1 MSDPSRLAAITAFLL
16 KHRNSPVFRGNATAD
31 PDTRAADQ
39 PADTAAAE
47 QFTCDLEALGPTFV
61 KIGQMLST
69 RPDLVPPEYIAALC
83 RLQDHAAPAD
93 LEAIEAQIASEL
105 GAPLKHLFA
114 EFDPVPLGT
123 ASFAQVHAAVLPSGR
138 KVAVKVQR
146 PGLAAAVEADMATI
160 GSLIHSLGLVSGV
173 GKRLGFTEWLAEF
186 HTTLLAELD
195 YRQEA
200 NNLEIFR
207 TRLEPYPRISVP
219 APVWDYTTHL
229 VLTMDRAE
237 GIRVT
242 DIPDVLRTEA
252 DLGPLASDLG
262 RAYLDQIFMHGLIHA
277 DPHPGNVLL
286 TADQDLVL
294 LDLGMVGHVPP
305 RMRDQLLK
313 LILAT
318 TEGRGEQVAETLM
331 HMGTRLE
338 DFDEPR
344 FTRETGRMVAR
355 FSNSSVRTESE
366 GGFLLQLVR
375 IGGECGLRPP
385 AELTLLGKT
394 LLNLEAL
401 LLALDA
407 EMSMRDVLQ
416 GHLPELFR
424 ARTRSS
430 LDLGRLATDALEM
443 QELVREAPQRLSVLL
458 RTLADNR
465 FKVHIAGLE
474 ESFLIESMQKIANRI
489 TVGIIAAAMIVG
501 AALMMDVPTK
511 QQLFGYPALALVM
524 FLTAAS
530 LGGGLVLSILL
541 GDRKTKPKAEKDPL

>member
-1 MSDPSRLAAITAFLL
+1 MSEPSRLAAITAFLV
-16 KHRNSPVFRGNATAD
+16 KHRHSPVFHPGVVTH
-31 PDTRAADQ
+31 AASA
-39 PADTAAAE
+39 PPDTAAAE
-47 QFTCDLEALGPTFV
+47 QFTRDLEALGPTFV

-69 RPDLVPPEYIAALC
+69 RPDLAPPEYIAALC

-93 LEAIEAQIASEL
+93 LEAIEAQITGEL
-105 GAPLKHLFA
+105 GAPLKNLFA
-114 EFDPVPLGT
+114 QFDPKPLGT

-138 KVAVKVQR
+138 RVAVKVQR
-146 PGLAAAVEADMATI
+146 PGLAAAIEADMATLH
-160 GSLIHSLGLVSGV
+160 SLIGSLGLVSGV
-173 GKRLGFTEWLAEF
+173 GKRLGFSEWLAEF
-186 HTTLLAELD
+186 HATMLAELD
-195 YRQEA
+195 YLQEA

-207 TRLEPYPRISVP
+207 TRLEPYARISVP
-219 APVWDYTTHL
+219 APVWDYTTRL

-242 DIPDVLRTEA
+242 DIPDVLRIEA
-252 DLGPLASDLG
+252 DLAPLARDLG

-277 DPHPGNVLL
+277 DPHPGNVVL

-344 FTRETGRMVAR
+344 FSRETGRMVAR
-355 FSNSSVRTESE
+355 FANSSVRTESE

-385 AELTLLGKT
+385 SELTLLGKT
-394 LLNLEAL
+394 LLNLEAV

-407 EMSMRDVLQ
+407 DMSMREVLQ
-416 GHLPELFR
+416 DHLAELFR
-424 ARTRSS
+424 ARTRAS
-430 LDLGRLATDALEM
+430 LDIGRLATDALEM

-458 RTLADNR
+458 RTLSDNR
-465 FKVHIAGLE
+465 FKVHVAGLE

-489 TVGIIAAAMIVG
+489 TVGIIAAAMIIG
-501 AALMMDVPTK
+501 AALIMDVPTT

-524 FLTAAS
+524 FLMAAG
-530 LGGGLVLSILL
+530 LGGGLVISILA
-541 GDRKTKPKAEKDPL
+541 GDRKTKPMAEKDPL

>member
-1 MSDPSRLAAITAFLL
+1 MSDTSRLASITAFLI
-16 KHRNSPVFRGNATAD
+16 KHRNSPVFRGKVDAQSVTTEGD
-31 PDTRAADQ
+31 
-39 PADTAAAE
+39 ADTAGAE
-47 QFTCDLEALGPTFV
+47 QFTADLEALGPTFV

-69 RPDLVPPEYIAALC
+69 RPDLVPPEYIAALV
-83 RLQDHAAPAD
+83 RLQDKVAPAD
-93 LEAIEAQIASEL
+93 LAVIEAQIASEL
-105 GAPLKHLFA
+105 GAPLKKLFA

-146 PGLAAAVEADMATI
+146 PGLVAAIEADMATI
-160 GSLIHSLGLVSGV
+160 GSLIGSLGMVSGV
-173 GKRLGFTEWLAEF
+173 GKRLGFSEWLAEF
-186 HTTLLAELD
+186 RMTMLAELD
-195 YRQEA
+195 YLQEA
-200 NNLEIFR
+200 NNLETFR
-207 TRLEPYPRISVP
+207 TRLEPYGRISVP
-219 APVWDYTTHL
+219 SPVWDYTTRL

-242 DIPDVLRTEA
+242 KIPDVLRTEA
-252 DLGPLASDLG
+252 DLSPLARDLG
-262 RAYLDQIFMHGLIHA
+262 RAYLDQIFIHGLIHA
-277 DPHPGNVLL
+277 DPHPGNVVL
-286 TADQDLVL
+286 TPAQDLVL

-344 FTRETGRMVAR
+344 FTRETSRMVAR
-355 FSNSSVRTESE
+355 FSNSSVRTDSE

-375 IGGECGLRPP
+375 IGGDCGLRPP

-394 LLNLEAL
+394 LLNLEAV

-407 EMSMRDVLQ
+407 QMSMRDVLQ
-416 GHLPELFR
+416 EHLPELFR

-465 FKVHIAGLE
+465 FKVNISGLE
-474 ESFLIESMQKIANRI
+474 ESHLIESMQKIANRI

-501 AALMMDVPTK
+501 AALIMDVPSN
-511 QQLFGYPALALVM
+511 QRLFGYPALALVM
-524 FLTAAS
+524 FLIAAS
-530 LGGGLVLSILL
+530 LGGALVLSILA
-541 GDRKTKPKAEKDPL
+541 GDRKSKPRAEKDPL

>member
-1 MSDPSRLAAITAFLL
+1 MSEPSRLAAITAFLI
-16 KHRNSPVFRGNATAD
+16 KHRSSPVFRGHPHPEAEPVTA
-31 PDTRAADQ
+31 
-39 PADTAAAE
+39 PADLAAAE
-47 QFTCDLEALGPTFV
+47 AFTTDLEALGPTFV

-69 RPDLVPPEYIAALC
+69 RPDLVPPEYIAALV
-83 RLQDHAAPAD
+83 RLQDKVAPAELD
-93 LEAIEAQIASEL
+93 VIEAQIASEL

-123 ASFAQVHAAVLPSGR
+123 ASFAQVHAAVLHSGR

-146 PGLAAAVEADMATI
+146 PGLVAAIEADMATI
-160 GSLIHSLGLVSGV
+160 GSLIGSLGLVSGV
-173 GKRLGFTEWLAEF
+173 GKRLGFSEWLAEF
-186 HTTLLAELD
+186 RVTMLAELD
-195 YRQEA
+195 YLQEA
-200 NNLEIFR
+200 NNLETFR
-207 TRLEPYPRISVP
+207 TRLEPYERISVP
-219 APVWDYTTHL
+219 APVWDYTTRL

-242 DIPDVLRTEA
+242 KIPDVLRTEA
-252 DLGPLASDLG
+252 DLSPLARDLG
-262 RAYLDQIFMHGLIHA
+262 RAYLDQIFIHGLIHA
-277 DPHPGNVLL
+277 DPHPGNVVL
-286 TADQDLVL
+286 TAEQNLVL

-318 TEGRGEQVAETLM
+318 TEGRGEQVSETLM

-344 FTRETGRMVAR
+344 FSRETSRMVAR
-355 FSNSSVRTESE
+355 FSNSSVRTDSE

-375 IGGECGLRPP
+375 IGGDCGLRPP

-394 LLNLEAL
+394 LLNLEAV

-407 EMSMRDVLQ
+407 DLSMRDVLRE
-416 GHLPELFR
+416 HLPELFR

-465 FKVHIAGLE
+465 FKVNISGLE
-474 ESFLIESMQKIANRI
+474 ESHLIESMQKIANRI
-489 TVGIIAAAMIVG
+489 TVGLIAAALIVG
-501 AALMMDVPTK
+501 AALIMDVPSSTT
-511 QQLFGYPALALVM
+511 LLGYPALALVM
-524 FLTAAS
+524 FLLAVG
-530 LGGGLVLSILL
+530 LGAGLVVSILA
-541 GDRKTKPKAEKDPL
+541 GDRKSKPKAEKDPL

>member
-1 MSDPSRLAAITAFLL
+1 MSEPSRLATITAFLI
-16 KHRNSPVFRGNATAD
+16 KHRNSPVFHGSARPDSVATAE
-31 PDTRAADQ
+31 

-47 QFTCDLEALGPTFV
+47 QFTADLEALGPTFV

-69 RPDLVPPEYIAALC
+69 RPDLVPPEYIAALV
-83 RLQDHAAPAD
+83 RLQDKVAPAD
-93 LEAIEAQIASEL
+93 LEVIEAQIASEL
-105 GAPLKHLFA
+105 GAPLKKLFA

-123 ASFAQVHAAVLPSGR
+123 ASFAQVHAAVLHSGR

-146 PGLAAAVEADMATI
+146 PGLVAAIEADMATI
-160 GSLIHSLGLVSGV
+160 GSLIGSLGMVSGV
-173 GKRLGFTEWLAEF
+173 GKRLGFSEWLAEF
-186 HTTLLAELD
+186 RATMLAELD
-195 YRQEA
+195 YLQEA
-200 NNLEIFR
+200 NNLETFR
-207 TRLEPYPRISVP
+207 TRLEPYPRITVP
-219 APVWDYTTHL
+219 APVWDYTTRL

-242 DIPDVLRTEA
+242 KIPDVLRTEA
-252 DLGPLASDLG
+252 DLSPLASDLG

-277 DPHPGNVLL
+277 DPHPGNVVL
-286 TADQDLVL
+286 TPEQNLVL

-318 TEGRGEQVAETLM
+318 TEGRGEQVSETLM

-338 DFDEPR
+338 DVDEPR
-344 FTRETGRMVAR
+344 FTRETSRMVAR
-355 FSNSSVRTESE
+355 FSNSSVRTDSE

-375 IGGECGLRPP
+375 IGGDCGLRPP

-394 LLNLEAL
+394 LLNLEAV

-407 EMSMRDVLQ
+407 KMSMRDVLQ
-416 GHLPELFR
+416 GHLAELFR

-465 FKVHIAGLE
+465 FKVNISGLE
-474 ESFLIESMQKIANRI
+474 ESHLIESMQKIANRI
-489 TVGIIAAAMIVG
+489 TVGLIAAAMIVG
-501 AALMMDVPTK
+501 AALIMDVPSK

-524 FLTAAS
+524 FIIAAG
-530 LGGGLVLSILL
+530 LGGALVVSILA
-541 GDRKTKPKAEKDPL
+541 GDRKSKPRAEKDPL

>member
-1 MSDPSRLAAITAFLL
+1 MSDSSRLAAITAFLI
-16 KHRNSPVFRGNATAD
+16 KHRNSPVFRGGGD
-31 PDTRAADQ
+31 PSAVDSAQ

-47 QFTCDLEALGPTFV
+47 QFTADLEALGPTFV

-69 RPDLVPPEYIAALC
+69 RPDLVPPEYIAALV
-83 RLQDHAAPAD
+83 RLQDKVAPAD
-93 LEAIEAQIASEL
+93 LEVIEAQIASEL
-105 GAPLKHLFA
+105 GAPLKKLFA
-114 EFDPVPLGT
+114 QFDPVPLGT

-146 PGLAAAVEADMATI
+146 PGLVAAIEADMATI
-160 GSLIHSLGLVSGV
+160 GSLIGSLDLVSGV
-173 GKRLGFTEWLAEF
+173 GKRLGFSEWLAEF
-186 HTTLLAELD
+186 RITMLAELD
-195 YRQEA
+195 YLQEA
-200 NNLEIFR
+200 NNLETFR
-207 TRLEPYPRISVP
+207 TRLEPYKRISVP
-219 APVWDYTTHL
+219 APVWDYTTRL

-242 DIPDVLRTEA
+242 KIPDVLRTEV
-252 DLGPLASDLG
+252 DLSPLASELG

-277 DPHPGNVLL
+277 DPHPGNVVL

-344 FTRETGRMVAR
+344 FTRETSRMVAR
-355 FSNSSVRTESE
+355 FSNSSVRTDSE

-375 IGGECGLRPP
+375 IGGDCGLRPP

-394 LLNLEAL
+394 LLNLEAV

-407 EMSMRDVLQ
+407 KLSMRDVLQ

-465 FKVHIAGLE
+465 FKVNISGLE
-474 ESFLIESMQKIANRI
+474 ESHLIESMQKIANRI

-501 AALMMDVPTK
+501 AALIMDVPSTRT
-511 QQLFGYPALALVM
+511 LLGYPALALVM
-524 FLTAAS
+524 FVIAAG
-530 LGGGLVLSILL
+530 LGGGLVVSILA
-541 GDRKTKPKAEKDPL
+541 GDRKTKPRAEKDPL

>member
-1 MSDPSRLAAITAFLL
+1 MSEPSRLAAITAFLI
-16 KHRNSPVFRGNATAD
+16 KHRNSPVFRGSVATEGASPP
-31 PDTRAADQ
+31 PDV
-39 PADTAAAE
+39 AAAE
-47 QFTCDLEALGPTFV
+47 QFTRDLEALGPTFV

-83 RLQDHAAPAD
+83 RLQDQVAPAD
-93 LEAIEAQIASEL
+93 LDAIEAQIATEL
-105 GAPLKHLFA
+105 GAPLKKLFA

-146 PGLAAAVEADMATI
+146 PGLVAAIEADMATI
-160 GSLIHSLGLVSGV
+160 GNLIGSLGLVSGV
-173 GKRLGFTEWLAEF
+173 GKRLGFSEWLAEF
-186 HTTLLAELD
+186 RTTMLAELD
-195 YRQEA
+195 YLQEA
-200 NNLEIFR
+200 NNLETFR
-207 TRLEPYPRISVP
+207 TRLEPYARISVP
-219 APVWDYTTHL
+219 APVWDYTTRL

-242 DIPDVLRTEA
+242 QIPNVLRTEA
-252 DLGPLASDLG
+252 DLAPLAQDLG

-277 DPHPGNVLL
+277 DPHPGNVVL

-344 FTRETGRMVAR
+344 FARETGRMVAR

-394 LLNLEAL
+394 LLNLEAV

-407 EMSMRDVLQ
+407 QMSMREVLQ
-416 GHLPELFR
+416 GHLAELFR
-424 ARTRSS
+424 ARTKAS
-430 LDLGRLATDALEM
+430 LDIGRLATDALEM

-465 FKVHIAGLE
+465 FKVNIAGLE
-474 ESFLIESMQKIANRI
+474 ESHLIESMQKIANRI

-524 FLTAAS
+524 FLIAS
-530 LGGGLVLSILL
+530 ALGGALVVSVLA
-541 GDRKTKPKAEKDPL
+541 GDRKTKPRAEKDPL